1 MAEYKSIYTGQEIDA
16 GIGKANTAV
25 QPADLS
31 AYQEKLISGTNIKT
45 INNTTILGEGNIE
58 IQGGSNI
65 AIKGVDCSNPAEFN
79 PETGQPT
86 QAVLLDILANK
97 YVFIHIYNIPVSE
110 DISAETY
117 LVANSMANFE
127 NGNNVRYYYKFDEGD
142 EDEGTVPNIEQY
154 TIIGDNEQAEMT
166 IENYNLGG
174 ELADSIGTMSS
185 LATSEKSTLVG
196 AINELVT
203 RIEAL
208 ENTNSG
214 E

>member
-1 MAEYKSIYTGQEIDA
+1 MAEYKSSYTGEQIDA

-25 QPADLS
+25 QPSALS

-45 INNTTILGEGNIE
+45 INDTPILGEGNIE

-65 AIKGVDCSNPAEFN
+65 AVKDVDCSNPAEFN
-79 PETGQPT
+79 QETGQPT
-86 QAVLLDILANK
+86 QAVLLDVLANK
-97 YVFIHIYNIPVSE
+97 YVFIHIYNIPISE

-127 NGNNVRYYYKFDEGD
+127 NENNIRYYYKFDEGD
-142 EDEGTVPNIEQY
+142 ADEGTVPNIEQY
-154 TIIGDNEQAEMT
+154 TIIGDSGQAEMT

-174 ELADSIGTMSS
+174 NLADSIGTMSN
-185 LATSEKSTLVG
+185 LTTSEKGTLVR

-208 ENTNSG
+208 ENNSG